1 MALKDSHSVSSHDTF
16 KPQFMAICSF
26 IPIYLICLKDGDKD

>member
-1 MALKDSHSVSSHDTF
+1 MAVKDSHYVSSHGTF

-26 IPIYLICLKDGDKD
+26 ISIYLICLKDGDKD